1 MRETIPGNKRGAN
14 CYNGLR
20 IDFCDENLC
29 MWPYSQVYVHCF
41 NLERRKYTEIKRY
54 TLEEEEEEE
63 EEEDIPLALAGWLAI
78 VRLLMDILDPHQN
91 SIDSLM

>member
-1 MRETIPGNKRGAN
+1 MCA
-14 CYNGLR
+14 
-20 IDFCDENLC
+20 
-29 MWPYSQVYVHCF
+29 YSHIRRCRYVHYF

-54 TLEEEEEEE
+54 TLEEEEE